1 MNSGFANAGH
11 TLGGDSTLDVRVAS
25 ARFVPLS
32 EAVAAIVKVTATD
45 TSAGS
50 THGQGALDGLRGLFM
65 GHVWL
70 PETVSRT

>member
-1 MNSGFANAGH
+1 MQSSP
-11 TLGGDSTLDVRVAS
+11 STPGSRS
-25 ARFVPLS
+25 TFVPLS

-50 THGQGALDGLRGLFM
+50 THGQGVLDGLRGLFM